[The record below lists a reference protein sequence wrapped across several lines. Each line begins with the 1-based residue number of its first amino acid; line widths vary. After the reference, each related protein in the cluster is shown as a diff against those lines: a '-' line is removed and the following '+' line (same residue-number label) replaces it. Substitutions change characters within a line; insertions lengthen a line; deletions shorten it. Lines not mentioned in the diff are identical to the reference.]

1 MSKRT
6 FAILCVALL
15 SCTTAFAQ
23 HPEHGSFRAT
33 VVVEVLDSQGIAV
46 FADTN
51 HDGSIDQRFFLQH
64 EDGMAVDAA
73 MPHRLVAAN
82 VEYRP
87 GYARI
92 VAGRDVIE
100 LTVSDVPPPAWN
112 PKGFRV
118 WRQDGYG
125 LSHSVGETSIA
136 MPASDAPRPGTIS
149 TNFCDASTSCYPG
162 DTDGGGGGGG
172 GGGAG
177 TVTCDSGGPGST
189 SCSTTDGT
197 ASCSTSC
204 GTGYYACCNNPSAT
218 NRTASCKC
226 IRG

>member
-1 MSKRT
+1 MSKPVAVVCM
-6 FAILCVALL
+6 AIL
-15 SCTTAFAQ
+15 SCTTVVAQ
-23 HPEHGSFRAT
+23 PFEQRSFRAT
-33 VVVEVLDSQGIAV
+33 VVIEVVDRQGIAV

-51 HDGSIDQRFFLQH
+51 HDRSIDERFFLQQ
-64 EDGMAVDAA
+64 ENATVDAA
-73 MPHRLVAAN
+73 MPLRLVSAN

-92 VAGRDVIE
+92 VAGNDVIE
-100 LTVSDVPPPAWN
+100 LTVTDVPPPAWN
-112 PKGFRV
+112 PRGFRV

-125 LSHSVGETSIA
+125 LSRSGGETSVP
-136 MPASDAPRPGTIS
+136 MPASDRHPGTIS

-162 DTDGGGGGGG
+162 ETGGGGGGG
-172 GGGAG
+172 GAGAG

-197 ASCSTSC
+197 ATCSTTC
-204 GTGYYACCNNPSAT
+204 GTGYYACCNNPTTT

-226 IRG
+226 IKG